1 MSMRTRIRG
10 LTAWVNLRLMPY
22 NQLMNN
28 VLMDLLSGTSMKY
41 LVESITGRDL
51 RRLESMDGLSQ
62 QQCQTRVDWVLE
74 ELKKCGVLPSDT
86 HVDARMFAM
95 RSADHVF
102 DLLWRLISHDIWFV
116 WERLEFLQHED
127 MDVISQVMFKWT
139 PDPPPKKKKKSKAKK
154 SLLSGFGAS
163 SVVEEKIADN
173 EPDEEWVKFPRADFM
188 KNFKKKKLDP
198 GRYPTPDQCILE
210 MVNTQL
216 KKTVEGRNLYCY
228 NIDDLVDSRVLCAL
242 VNSFV
247 PNTFTTDLLLN
258 DRWTINLAL
267 RSAEKMFYAETPFD
281 SEDLVEADGM
291 AASSYFAFFF
301 MVAFKYRQC
310 KKVVER
316 IDWIGRLIRECS
328 HELEKF
334 PAIVSNMQELQRRK
348 ELKAE
353 IERHKEEIEKM
364 SRKFDVE
371 YCRKWVGHVLDTQEE
386 VRKHIRKSIR
396 NRFDFLTIPR
406 NISINDLCLSY
417 VINLSL
423 TNGSG
428 FFLSDAREMVGEGR
442 HVVLRHRDTG
452 EFIDDFTSKGKPSIQ
467 QVLGLP
473 NSSAFEINPVNYPQF
488 EFYYEAPS
496 RNKQLKAGTVF
507 LYQVFPGS
515 TVTWQRLFIKAAR
528 DNEFDTVEK
537 MITFFRGHNS
547 FINSR
552 EPKTGHTALHWACRN
567 GHFDVV
573 RLLLEN
579 GANIDARNNFRCTPI
594 YMAVEGLQRRICHLL
609 IEWGCDMHCSNTKK
623 MTPLESVKNDEFRQ
637 YLVDLY
643 EHYSAIVPKI
653 MNGDYEALEES
664 VKNHLS
670 GKQEFCCLR
679 SRCINGSTLLHTA
692 SYYGYQAIVKDLLQ
706 LRVDVDLRDY
716 KGATPLH
723 RAKDLETM
731 QILLDNGAYI
741 NAEDAEGNTPLHV
754 KCYGETDKPSEMEC
768 LELLLA
774 REAIPT
780 KRNNRGLLPIHCCA
794 MQGRMDVMQ
803 LMRQYDPKDTIV
815 VALNSEE
822 DRSPPS
828 LLHLAIANDFIDC
841 AEWLVNSGFH
851 FKDKEPDILL
861 RRILTEQIKI
871 SERAEAVRF
880 LMENGADPN
889 PIYPGGNSA
898 LHYAASLSGPTDVLE
913 MLLSFGSDVDVLN
926 SEGSTP
932 LFFATQSNNQFAAC
946 VLINQGANVRQK
958 NGQGL
963 TAFDYIV
970 DFEEW
975 IESGY
980 FSEEIKARLKA
991 FSLKHARDLIRAISK
1006 RVKPTPTQQV
1016 RGTISRQALTPATL
1030 LSSSTPLAL
1039 SPSQYSVHSNTSFRS
1054 MHAILPP
1061 IRD

>member
-1 MSMRTRIRG
+1 MLNT
-10 LTAWVNLRLMPY
+10 
-22 NQLMNN
+22 
-28 VLMDLLSGTSMKY
+28 
-41 LVESITGRDL
+41 
-51 RRLESMDGLSQ
+51 
-62 QQCQTRVDWVLE
+62 
-74 ELKKCGVLPSDT
+74 
-86 HVDARMFAM
+86 
-95 RSADHVF
+95 
-102 DLLWRLISHDIWFV
+102 
-116 WERLEFLQHED
+116 EF
-127 MDVISQVMFKWT
+127 
-139 PDPPPKKKKKSKAKK
+139 
-154 SLLSGFGAS
+154 
-163 SVVEEKIADN
+163 
-173 EPDEEWVKFPRADFM
+173 
-188 KNFKKKKLDP
+188 
-198 GRYPTPDQCILE
+198 
-210 MVNTQL
+210 

-228 NIDDLVDSRVLCAL
+228 GIDDLVDSRVLCAL

-291 AASSYFAFFF
+291 AVSSYFSFFF

-310 KKVVER
+310 KKVIER

-364 SRKFDVE
+364 NRRFDME
-371 YCRKWVGHVLDTQEE
+371 YCRKWVGHVMDTQEE

-428 FFLSDAREMVGEGR
+428 FFLSEAREMVGEGR
-442 HVVLRHRDTG
+442 HVVLRHRETG

-467 QVLGLP
+467 HVLGLP
-473 NSSAFEINPVNYPQF
+473 SSSAFEINPTNYPQYEF
-488 EFYYEAPS
+488 YYEAPSRNKQLKAGTVFLYQFYYEAPS

-537 MITFFRGHNS
+537 MITFFRSHSS
-547 FINSR
+547 FINSK
-552 EPKTGHTALHWACRN
+552 EPKTGHTALHWACRSGHFSTIYCPSPSSFIN
-567 GHFDVV
+567 SREPKTRHTALHWACRSGHFDVV

-579 GANIDARNNFRCTPI
+579 GANIDAKNNFRCSPV

-609 IEWGCDMHCSNTKK
+609 IEWGCDMHCRNGKK
-623 MTPLESVKNDEFRQ
+623 LTPLESVKNDEFRQ
-637 YLVDLY
+637 YLIGLY
-643 EHYSAIVPKI
+643 DHYSSVVPKI
-653 MNGDYEALEES
+653 MNGDYETLEDC
-664 VKNHLS
+664 VKNHIS
-670 GKQEFCCLR
+670 GQQEFCCLR

-716 KGATPLH
+716 KGANPLH

-731 QILLDNGAYI
+731 QILLDNGASI
-741 NAEDAEGNTPLHV
+741 NAEDLEGNTPLHV
-754 KCYGETDKPSEMEC
+754 KCYGETDKPSEMES

-774 REAIPT
+774 REAVPT

-794 MQGRMDVMQ
+794 MQGRVDVMQ
-803 LMRQYDPKDTIV
+803 LMRQYDPKDTMV
-815 VALNSEE
+815 TALNGEE

-861 RRILTEQIKI
+861 RRILTEQIQI

-889 PIYPGGNSA
+889 PLYPGGNSA

-913 MLLSFGSDVDVLN
+913 MLLSFGADVDVLN
-926 SEGSTP
+926 SEASTP
-932 LFFATQSNNQFAAC
+932 LFCATQANNQFAAC
-946 VLINQGANVRQK
+946 VLVSQGANVRQK

-975 IESGY
+975 IDSGY

-991 FSLKHARDLIRAISK
+991 YSLKHARDLIRAISK

-1016 RGTISRQALTPATL
+1016 RGTISRQALT
-1030 LSSSTPLAL
+1030 SSSPMAL
-1039 SPSQYSVHSNTSFRS
+1039 SPSAYSVHSNTSFRS

-1061 IRD
+1061 IAD

>member
-62 QQCQTRVDWVLE
+62 QQLQTRVDWVVE
-74 ELKKCGVLPSDT
+74 ELMKCSVLPSDT

-102 DLLWRLISHDIWFV
+102 DLMWRLISHDIWFT
-116 WERLEFLQHED
+116 WERLEYLQHED

-154 SLLSGFGAS
+154 SMLSGFGAS
-163 SVVEEKIADN
+163 SVLQEESG
-173 EPDEEWVKFPRADFM
+173 EPDEEWIKFPRADFL

-198 GRYPTPDQCILE
+198 GRYPAPDQCILE

-228 NIDDLVDSRVLCAL
+228 SIDDLVDSRVLCAL

-267 RSAEKMFYAETPFD
+267 RSAEKMFYTETPFD

-291 AASSYFAFFF
+291 AVSSYFSFFF

-310 KKVVER
+310 KKVIER

-364 SRKFDVE
+364 NRRFDVE
-371 YCRKWVGHVLDTQEE
+371 YCQKWVGHVLDTQEE
-386 VRKHIRKSIR
+386 VRKHIRKSIK

-417 VINLSL
+417 IINLSL

-442 HVVLRHRDTG
+442 HVVLRNRDTG
-452 EFIDDFTSKGKPSIQ
+452 EFTDDFTCKGKPSIQ
-467 QVLGLP
+467 QILGMP
-473 NSSAFEINPVNYPQF
+473 DSSAFEINPQQYPQY

-515 TVTWQRLFIKAAR
+515 TVTWQRLFIKSAR
-528 DNEFDTVEK
+528 ENEIDTVEK
-537 MITFFRGHNS
+537 MITFFRGHSS
-547 FINSR
+547 FINSK

-579 GANIDARNNFRCTPI
+579 GANINAKNNFRCTPI
-594 YMAVEGLQRRICHLL
+594 YMSIEGLQRRICHLL
-609 IEWGCDMHCSNTKK
+609 IEWGCDMHGKNSKK
-623 MTPLESVKNDEFRQ
+623 MTPLESVKNDELRQ
-637 YLVDLY
+637 YIVGLY

-653 MNGDYEALEES
+653 MNGDYEVLDET
-664 VKNHLS
+664 VKDHIS
-670 GKQEFCCLR
+670 GRHEFSCLR

-723 RAKDLETM
+723 RAKDLETL
-731 QILLDNGAYI
+731 QVLLDDGAAI
-741 NAEDAEGNTPLHV
+741 NAEDSEGNTPLHV
-754 KCYGETDKPSEMEC
+754 KSYGETDRPSELEC
-768 LELLLA
+768 MELLLV
-774 REAIPT
+774 REAVLT
-780 KRNNRGLLPIHCCA
+780 KRNNRGLLAMHCCA

-815 VALNSEE
+815 ATLNSEE

-841 AEWLVNSGFH
+841 AQWLVNSGFH

-871 SERAEAVRF
+871 SERAEAVKF

-889 PIYPGGNSA
+889 PLYPGGNSA

-932 LFFATQSNNQFAAC
+932 LFFSTQSNNQFAAC

-958 NGQGL
+958 NGHGL

-980 FSEEIKARLKA
+980 FSDEIKARLKA
-991 FSLKHARDLIRAISK
+991 YSLKHARDLIRAISK
-1006 RVKPTPTQQV
+1006 RVKPTPNQQP
-1016 RGTISRQALTPATL
+1016 RGTIWRQALTPASPVTTG
-1030 LSSSTPLAL
+1030 SPMAF
-1039 SPSQYSVHSNTSFRS
+1039 SPSVYSNTSFRS

-1061 IRD
+1061 I